1 MAKHQLNRA
10 DRRSTAINTKLRRL
24 LPPTHDDIDH
34 RTHQGLHSRYL
45 AFNNMTNDERDK
57 IARADSKKFELIFG
71 EIERLHQLV
80 TKSREQVADA
90 KALLDITKSLVMS
103 VKGHANGVVTPS
115 EFGGQGGSSTS
126 TEGCT
131 RISIAWN
138 DVGLSAS
145 HVFKAGSSCCTING
159 PIYAKVMQR
168 KAVNYR
174 SRKRVRPNE
183 LARLEELVKL
193 ENLILNRNSF
203 AQIVENLFALS
214 FLVKDGLAEIKV
226 NEAGSQLVESPRNRD
241 VNGAGRRRG
250 MPPCSPSSPS
260 DLLSIPVLIPRYG
273 RILLLIPIPRGDP
286 IPHLHNSSN

>member
-24 LPPTHDDIDH
+24 LPPAHDDIDH

-183 LARLEELVKL
+183 LARLEELGEGPREVKVDIDKNML
-193 ENLILNRNSF
+193 MMFNILRKNS
-203 AQIVENLFALS
+203 
-214 FLVKDGLAEIKV
+214 
-226 NEAGSQLVESPRNRD
+226 
-241 VNGAGRRRG
+241 
-250 MPPCSPSSPS
+250 
-260 DLLSIPVLIPRYG
+260 LLSL
-273 RILLLIPIPRGDP
+273 RI
-286 IPHLHNSSN
+286 